1 MANMG
6 TNLSQ
11 VFIANDAVTGP
22 TSGSAFN
29 SLATAAAS
37 TEVGVWDVVGG
48 AYHTTALY
56 STGVDIT
63 DEVAGAATDEV
74 LDDITTVA
82 NPLWLKSRIQL
93 VQGASGQPI
102 ATPLIDTRSIRSIRF
117 EPYVATAGHKVVITP
132 DTTFTDASVNTV
144 TIKVIM
150 RTLPVDQ
157 LSYHD
162 GDGTDYTILSGS
174 DPLPL
179 GVFNATNH
187 KSVSVEFNCTSSTTF
202 VSAGKT
208 AIDNHNLLSK
218 IVSTTNTGS
227 GTSLDLQSKHVGVIF
242 DVVVQDADGHAI
254 TAAVT
259 ANNKVV
265 LGTTGQVLG
274 VGNPWQV
281 LGEEIRCRSRY
292 GNFNRMYLPQ
302 NQTTYTLAGNEY
314 SKVTISYEHNWPT
327 STGIA
332 PAGTLN
338 QAVLYIGD
346 SAGQIAAGDTNIDT
360 IFAISDMAAAQE
372 FVW

>member
-11 VFIANDAVTGP
+11 VFIANDADLGP

-29 SLATAAAS
+29 SLVSTAAS
-37 TEVGVWDVVGG
+37 TECGIWDAVAGS
-48 AYHTTALY
+48 YHTTALY
-56 STGVDIT
+56 STAVDVT
-63 DEVAGAATDEV
+63 DEVAGADTEEVTDN
-74 LDDITTVA
+74 ITTVA

-102 ATPLIDTRSIRSIRF
+102 ATPLIDTRNIRSIRF
-117 EPYVATAGHKVVITP
+117 DPYVATAGHKVVCTP
-132 DTTFTDASVNTV
+132 NSTFTDASVNTV
-144 TIKVIM
+144 TLKVIM

-162 GDGTDYTILSGS
+162 AGGTDYTILSGS
-174 DPLPL
+174 DPLPM

-187 KSVSVEFNCTSSTTF
+187 KSISVEFSCTNTATF
-202 VSAGKT
+202 CSAGKV
-208 AIDNHNLLSK
+208 AVDNHPLLKK
-218 IVSTTNTGS
+218 IVAATDTGT

-242 DVVVQDADGHAI
+242 DVVIQDADGNAA
-254 TAAVT
+254 TAAS
-259 ANNKVV
+259 AASNKVV
-265 LGTTGQVLG
+265 VAATGQVLG

-281 LGEEIRCRSRY
+281 LGEEIRCRSRQ
-292 GNFNRMYLPQ
+292 GDFNRMYLPT

-346 SAGQIAAGDTNIDT
+346 SGGQLAAGDTNIDT
-360 IFAISDMAAAQE
+360 VFTIAAMDAAQE